1 MIILCLTV
9 CKQKNDD
16 KMKRNTL
23 LITMILAFITPS
35 FSQTSIT
42 EKVFQESVENK
53 VEEMQQLIGFDDQ
66 TAQLISEIELNFLL
80 EVNKAERCHWCR
92 KQKRIENLKTTRDEH
107 LQKILPRDQY
117 IKYDAIE
124 NERIKKQPLWTK

>member
-1 MIILCLTV
+1 
-9 CKQKNDD
+9 
-16 KMKRNTL
+16 MKRNIL
-23 LITMILAFITPS
+23 LITMILAFTTTS
-35 FSQTSIT
+35 NSQTSIT
-42 EKVFQESVENK
+42 ESVFQESVENK
-53 VEEMQQLIGFDDQ
+53 VENMQQLIGFDDQ

-92 KQKRIENLKTTRDEH
+92 KQKRIENLKTARDEH

>member
-1 MIILCLTV
+1 
-9 CKQKNDD
+9 
-16 KMKRNTL
+16 MKRNTL
-23 LITMILAFITPS
+23 LITMMLAFITPS

-42 EKVFQESVENK
+42 EKVFQESVGNK

-66 TAQLISEIELNFLL
+66 KARLISEIELNFLL
-80 EVNKAERCHWCR
+80 KVNKAERCHWCR
-92 KQKRIENLKTTRDEH
+92 KQKRIEKLKTAREEQ

-124 NERIKKQPLWTK
+124 NERMKKQPLWTK